1 MSLFLKLLRKRIHI
15 HLHPHVSTTC
25 PSPAHTLFYFEMQ
38 LSPYGVVVFICSSRG
53 QIESASPPPTTTHWT
68 LPFKIIAKDLQVMS
82 HNTHL
87 IPTKECLDHLLSVT
101 FRETSVS
108 YEPVKSAYICK

>member
-1 MSLFLKLLRKRIHI
+1 MSLFLKLLRKHIHI
-15 HLHPHVSTTC
+15 HLRPHVSTTC

-53 QIESASPPPTTTHWT
+53 QIESAPSHWT

-87 IPTKECLDHLLSVT
+87 IPTKEGLDHLLSVT

-108 YEPVKSAYICK
+108 YEPVKSAYICKS